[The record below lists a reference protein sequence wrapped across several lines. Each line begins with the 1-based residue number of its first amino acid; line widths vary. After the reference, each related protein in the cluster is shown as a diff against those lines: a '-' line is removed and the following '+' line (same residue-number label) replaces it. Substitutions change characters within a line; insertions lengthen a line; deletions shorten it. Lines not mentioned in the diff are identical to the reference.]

1 MKITALTKKGNNV
14 LVCFEDGE
22 FVTIDYRTVLD
33 YGLRK
38 FDDIDDNKKL
48 KLISDSEF
56 VKAKDSSFRILAKRQ
71 HSGYE
76 LRNKLFKK
84 GYTKETID
92 RTLQAM
98 QAGNYLNDEQF
109 TKAFIDERLRRKK
122 IGVNKL
128 KAELFKRGIARNII
142 EQNLSGIDWELSY
155 ENALSLARRKTELL
169 VKKGIEPHKIKQKIF
184 AFLSSRGYDSETIM
198 KILHTLELREE

>member
-22 FVTIDYRTVLD
+22 FVAVDYRTVLD

-38 FDDIDDNKKL
+38 YDDLDDNKKL

-76 LRNKLFKK
+76 LRNKLLKK

-92 RTLQAM
+92 RTLQSM
-98 QAGNYLNDEQF
+98 QTGNYLNDEQF
-109 TKAFIDERLRRKK
+109 TKAYIDERLKRKK
-122 IGVNKL
+122 IGINKL

-142 EQNLSGIDWELSY
+142 EQNLSGIDSELSY
-155 ENALSLARRKTELL
+155 ENALSLAQRKTELL
-169 VKKGIEPHKIKQKIF
+169 IKKGIEPNKIKQKVF

>member
-1 MKITALTKKGNNV
+1 M
-14 LVCFEDGE
+14 VCFEDGE

-76 LRNKLFKK
+76 LRNKLLKK

-92 RTLQAM
+92 RTLQAV
-98 QAGNYLNDEQF
+98 QVGNYLNDEQF

-142 EQNLSGIDWELSY
+142 EQNLSGIDLELSY

-169 VKKGIEPHKIKQKIF
+169 VKKRIEPHKIKQKIF
-184 AFLSSRGYDSETIM
+184 AFLSSRGYDSEMIM

>member
-22 FVTIDYRTVLD
+22 FVAVDYRTVLD

-38 FDDIDDNKKL
+38 YDDLDDDKKL

-76 LRNKLFKK
+76 LRNKLLKK

-98 QAGNYLNDEQF
+98 QTGNYLNDEQF
-109 TKAFIDERLRRKK
+109 TKAYIDERLKRKK
-122 IGVNKL
+122 IGINKL

-142 EQNLSGIDWELSY
+142 EHNLSGIDLELSY
-155 ENALSLARRKTELL
+155 ENALSLAQRKTELL
-169 VKKGIEPHKIKQKIF
+169 IKKGTEPNKIKQKVF
-184 AFLSSRGYDSETIM
+184 AFLSSRGYDSESIM